1 MRLGER
7 GADARV
13 TARGRLLLATRSA
26 GKRRELEPML
36 RAHGWDVVDLDGAG
50 LPERP
55 EEEDALEVAETFEEN
70 ALAKAR
76 YFHALSGLPT
86 MADDS
91 GLSCDALGG
100 APGVR
105 SKRWSARPELDGAAL
120 DAANNAM
127 LLSALAGAERSA
139 QVRGAASTRAAR
151 YVCAAAFVDGAREAV
166 ARGETTGRILE
177 REEGTGGFG
186 YDPLFYSEEL
196 GATFGMVTREE
207 KARVSHRARA
217 VAALLRKVDEGS

>member
-1 MRLGER
+1 M
-7 GADARV
+7 

-26 GKRRELEPML
+26 GKRRELEPLL

-91 GLSCDALGG
+91 GLSCDALAG

-105 SKRWSARPELDGAAL
+105 SKRWSSRPERDGAAL

-127 LLSALAGAERSA
+127 LLSALAGAALSA
-139 QVRGAASTRAAR
+139 AVRREPPTRAAR
-151 YVCAAAFVDGAREAV
+151 YVCVAAFVDGTRELV
-166 ARGETTGRILE
+166 ARGETTGWILE
-177 REEGTGGFG
+177 REVGTGGFG
-186 YDPLFYSEEL
+186 YDPLFYSDEL
-196 GATFGMVTREE
+196 GTTFGMVTREE

-217 VAALLRKVDEGS
+217 VDALLRKVDEGS